1 VNTGWAAGQ
10 QVEVYPMVAGE
21 RMNVAPAKN
30 EVAKVTSPVKVY
42 APPATNALVAA

>member
-1 VNTGWAAGQ
+1 
-10 QVEVYPMVAGE
+10 MVAGE